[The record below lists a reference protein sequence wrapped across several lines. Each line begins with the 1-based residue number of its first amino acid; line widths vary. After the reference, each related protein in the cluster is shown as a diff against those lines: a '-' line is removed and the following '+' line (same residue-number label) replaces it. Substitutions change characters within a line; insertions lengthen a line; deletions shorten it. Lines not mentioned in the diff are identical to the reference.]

1 MNKKLKI
8 GLFGFG
14 CVGQGFY
21 DIFSKSQPENAEI
34 SYICVQDHQKKRSL
48 PADSF
53 IFDENLILNDPE
65 IDLVIE
71 VISEAD
77 EAFDIVKSALLSG
90 KKVISA
96 NKKMIAEH
104 LSELIDLQTRGNG
117 TLLYESSSCGSIPII
132 RTLEDY
138 FAFEPINKIKGI
150 FNGSSNFILSKIN
163 EEGLSYEQALKE
175 AQDLGFAEADPTLD
189 VGGFDALN
197 KLCIVLYHAFGTY
210 VHPNEV
216 LNLGIHNLHADDNL
230 FATEKQ
236 WKLKQIAFAATDAS
250 ESLQAFVLPQFVEE
264 NEDLFHIDQEYN
276 AVNIEAAFAG
286 NQLLKGKGAG
296 SHPTGAAVFS
306 DFKAINAGYVYGY
319 PKKRQNLKLNN
330 DIALKI
336 YVSSKEEDQLKAIN
350 FGTITEKGK
359 VGKVFYQIGEISLS
373 FLLANKQALAASQ
386 VFIAALPE
394 RVQSFSGCLRL
405 EEVVV

>member
-21 DIFSKSQPENAEI
+21 DIFLQNQISNAEI
-34 SYICVQDHQKKRSL
+34 TYICVQDHQKKRSL
-48 PADSF
+48 SQDSF
-53 IFDENLILNDPE
+53 IYDKNIILDDPE
-65 IDLVIE
+65 IDLIIE
-71 VISEAD
+71 VISHAD
-77 EAFDIVKSALLSG
+77 EAFEIVKTALSRG

-104 LSELIDLQTRGNG
+104 LPELIELQVQGNG
-117 TLLYESSSCGSIPII
+117 TLLYEASTCGSIPVI
-132 RTLEDY
+132 RALEDY
-138 FAFEPINKIKGI
+138 FAFEPIHKIKGI

-163 EEGLSYEQALKE
+163 EEGLSYEKALKE

-210 VHPNEV
+210 VHPDQV

-236 WKLKQIAFAATDAS
+236 WKLKQIAFVATDAS
-250 ESLQAFVLPQFVEE
+250 ESIKTFVLPQFVEE
-264 NEDLFHIDQEYN
+264 SEDLFHIDQEYN

-306 DFKAINAGYVYGY
+306 DFKAITAGYVYDY
-319 PKKRQNLKLNN
+319 PKKRQNFKLNN
-330 DIALKI
+330 DIVLKI

-350 FGTITEKGK
+350 FDTITEKGK
-359 VGKVFYQIGEISLS
+359 VGEVFYQTGEINLN
-373 FLLANKQALAASQ
+373 FLLANKQALAASKL
-386 VFIAALPE
+386 FIAALPE
-394 RVQSFSGCLRL
+394 GVQNFSKRLRL
-405 EEVVV
+405 EEEVV

>member
-1 MNKKLKI
+1 MNRKLKI

-21 DIFSKSQPENAEI
+21 DIFHKNQISTAEI

-48 PADSF
+48 PQDSF
-53 IFDENLILNDPE
+53 IYDKNIILEDPE
-65 IDLVIE
+65 VDLIVE
-71 VISEAD
+71 VISDAN
-77 EAFDIVKSALLSG
+77 EAFDIVKAALLNG

-104 LSELIDLQTRGNG
+104 LPELIELQAQGNS
-117 TLLYESSSCGSIPII
+117 TLLYEASSCGSIPVI

-138 FAFEPINKIKGI
+138 FAFEPIDKIKGI

-163 EEGLSYEQALKE
+163 EEGLAYEQALKE

-210 VHPNEV
+210 VHPNQV

-230 FATEKQ
+230 FATERQ

-250 ESLQAFVLPQFVEE
+250 EGLQAFVLPQFVEE
-264 NEDLFHIDQEYN
+264 TEDLFHVDQEYN

-306 DFKAINAGYVYGY
+306 DFKAITSGYVYEY
-319 PKKRQNLKLNN
+319 PKKRQNFKLNN
-330 DIALKI
+330 NIAFKI
-336 YVSSKEEDQLKAIN
+336 YASSKEEDQLKAIN
-350 FGTITEKGK
+350 FDTITEQGK
-359 VGKVFYQIGEISLS
+359 VGEVLYQIGEINLN
-373 FLLANKQALAASQ
+373 FLLTNKQALAASK

-394 RVQSFSGCLRL
+394 GVQNFSERL
-405 EEVVV
+405 KLEEEVV